1 MNDTVENGWNS
12 IPESKSQNTNK
23 EKSIVSEIMKKQY
36 LISLLVIFG
45 FTSCIHETRVMEETY
60 PDGSPKRECVYKGKD
75 ASRELIRET
84 TWYPH
89 NKIQMKGE
97 YKDKKRD
104 GKWIYYYENGNIWS
118 EGFFKNGKS
127 DGKRILYSKNGKIFI
142 EGYYQDDRPV
152 GVWKYYDEQGN
163 LLRIDDLNKESK
175 KH

>member
-1 MNDTVENGWNS
+1 
-12 IPESKSQNTNK
+12 
-23 EKSIVSEIMKKQY
+23 MKKNC
-36 LISLLVIFG
+36 LISLLLIFA
-45 FTSCIHETRVMEETY
+45 FCSCIRETRVMEETY

-84 TWYPH
+84 TWYPQ

-127 DGKRILYSKNGKIFI
+127 DGKRITHYENGTVFY
-142 EGYYQDDRPV
+142 EGYYEEDRRV
-152 GVWKYYDEQGN
+152 GIWKFFDEKGK
-163 LLRIDDLNKESK
+163 LLKSVDYSKELEKSAK
-175 KH
+175 PSL